1 MRAKFKY
8 LINYYAVVTAIAS
21 FSVGTLVLVLFKSSG
36 DTGLIAIGYFY
47 TWFAALVNTLLL
59 LLLIIHTALR
69 FNGYKEHLMAIGLVL
84 LNLPITFLYI
94 HIAL

>member
-47 TWFAALVNTLLL
+47 TWFAALVNTLL
-59 LLLIIHTALR
+59 
-69 FNGYKEHLMAIGLVL
+69 
-84 LNLPITFLYI
+84 
-94 HIAL
+94 